1 MAKTAVARSVD
12 LEPIDRL
19 EEKLK
24 LLVSM
29 ITQLKA
35 EQAKSAAENAR
46 LIQEIGDLRA
56 RLADAESTSSAE
68 LGALRDERELIRS
81 RVADM
86 LQQLEGI

>member
-1 MAKTAVARSVD
+1 MAKTAVARSAD

-35 EQAKSAAENAR
+35 EQAKAAAENGR
-46 LIQEIGDLRA
+46 LMQELGDLRA
-56 RLADAESTSSAE
+56 RLTDAESTTAE
-68 LGALRDERELIRS
+68 LGTLREERELIRT

>member
-1 MAKTAVARSVD
+1 MAKTAVARSAD

-35 EQAKSAAENAR
+35 EQAKAAAENGR
-46 LIQEIGDLRA
+46 LAQQLDELRA
-56 RLADAESTSSAE
+56 RLSDAENTNAE
-68 LGALRDERELIRS
+68 LGALREERELIRT

>member
-1 MAKTAVARSVD
+1 MAKTAVARSAD

-35 EQAKSAAENAR
+35 EQAKSAAENGR
-46 LIQEIGDLRA
+46 LAQELDAMRA
-56 RLADAESTSSAE
+56 RLADAETTNAE
-68 LGALRDERELIRS
+68 LGTLREERELIRT